1 MFVTRKGAG
10 IASEGRDASYS
21 YRQSLPCFAT
31 LSFAGVPSGPHPG
44 FASLSMAVPG
54 QSRMKVEAGNVVQ
67 EAATGLEFT
76 REYCTRGKTSNCS
89 KVAGLGVR
97 AKRILGMKNINGRE
111 CIANLGSCI
120 ASIYIVGMR
129 ACLYE

>member
-10 IASEGRDASYS
+10 IAAEGRDSS
-21 YRQSLPCFAT
+21 SHQPQPCFAA
-31 LSFAGVPSGPHPG
+31 LSFAALPSGPHPG

-54 QSRMKVEAGNVVQ
+54 QSHKKAEAGNTVQ

-97 AKRILGMKNINGRE
+97 AKRILGLKNINGKA
-111 CIANLGSCI
+111 CIGHPRSCSI
-120 ASIYIVGMR
+120 ASIYTLGIH
-129 ACLYE
+129 A